1 MNWFNS
7 CSRPGVTKRVALLV
21 LMVSLFVANSG
32 YFCPGRVTCD
42 GGVTTFKFFVPLP
55 GIQADFFTV
64 FAGEENGRL
73 EFGGFGEPG
82 TKVGVYR
89 YEDLS
94 GGLAAPCPILAI
106 NPWEAHVDSIQNDTF
121 EVDFEIHFRWE
132 PDGWWSINNPRGAD
146 PLLAGEHNFTFF
158 KALIIPTQ
166 PAIDLQRFAFG
177 KEFKQSN
184 VLLDLGQTWRLPH
197 APNGQLLLGSVNQPK
212 PAGEADLLSVVTQVV
227 VNNAQ
232 DRAQNFN
239 LSFRSALTG
248 DPAPVKIGDV
258 TSDQFDF
265 VISANTSQVYSLD
278 PRGFPLQV
286 NWGTLTSEGH
296 LGVATNFVSI
306 LESGGAG
313 SPAGTLPAGTV
324 DAQAGIAAS
333 DLDVYHV
340 LSVEKRAGGF
350 DTALAILNPT
360 VATATIAITLVEEES
375 AAASARQR
383 PAGDPFASSQLVL
396 APGTQT
402 ARFFTELLD
411 IEVEEFSG
419 TIILDSDTDIAV
431 TSLRTINGKQA
442 SSLPGGTP
450 LPR

>member
-1 MNWFNS
+1 M
-7 CSRPGVTKRVALLV
+7 
-21 LMVSLFVANSG
+21 
-32 YFCPGRVTCD
+32 
-42 GGVTTFKFFVPLP
+42 P
-55 GIQADFFTV
+55 GIQADFFSV

-73 EFGGFGEPG
+73 EFGGFGDPG

-89 YEDLS
+89 YENLS
-94 GGLAAPCPILAI
+94 GGLAQPCPIFAI
-106 NPWEAHVDSIQNDTF
+106 NPWEAHVDSIRNDMF

-132 PDGWWSINNPRGAD
+132 PDGWWSINNPQGAD
-146 PLLAGEHNFTFF
+146 PLPAGEHNFTFF
-158 KALIIPTQ
+158 TPLIIPNQPLFDTQ
-166 PAIDLQRFAFG
+166 GFAFR
-177 KEFKQSN
+177 KQTAKQSN
-184 VLLDLGQTWRLPH
+184 RRLHSSPTWYTPH
-197 APNGQLLLGSVNQPK
+197 APYGELSLGSGDQPQ
-212 PAGEADLLSVVTQVV
+212 PATEADLLSVVTQIV

-232 DRAQNFN
+232 NRAQNFS

-248 DPAPVKIGDV
+248 DPAPVKIGDL
-258 TSDQFDF
+258 TSDQFDL

-306 LESGGAG
+306 LEGGGAG
-313 SPAGTLPAGTV
+313 SPAGALPAGTV

-360 VATATIAITLVEEES
+360 VATATIAITLVDENS
-375 AAASARQR
+375 AAASARQK
-383 PAGDPFASSQLVL
+383 PVGDPFASSQLVL
-396 APGTQT
+396 VPGTQT

-411 IEVEEFSG
+411 IEVEEVFW
-419 TIILDSDTDIAV
+419 DDY
-431 TSLRTINGKQA
+431 
-442 SSLPGGTP
+442 PGQ
-450 LPR
+450 